1 MTRFKKKV
9 IFVPIKSVEI
19 TSIDA
24 RRFTKPGEKVPN
36 VRIDNNSS
44 VTLITPMNDEEANV
58 EFRYTASY
66 GGVGSIRLEGLIVY
80 TGQVKELSTKWI
92 NEGNMP
98 DNIAGEIHT
107 AIMRVCVPEAIILS
121 REIKLPPP
129 IPLPNINFKKK
140 KQNKSSGMEVA

>member
-1 MTRFKKKV
+1 MPVKT
-9 IFVPIKSVEI
+9 VEI

-24 RRFTKPGEKVPN
+24 RRFTKPGEKITN

-66 GGVGSIRLEGLIVY
+66 GGIGSIRMEGVIIY
-80 TGQVKELSTKWI
+80 TGNVKDLSTKWI

-98 DNIAGEIHT
+98 DEIAGEIHT
-107 AIMRVCVPEAIILS
+107 AIMRVCVPEAIIIS
-121 REIKLPPP
+121 KDIKLPPP
-129 IPLPNINFKKK
+129 IPLPNINFKKNK
-140 KQNKSSGMEVA
+140 TKKSSGMEVA

>member
-1 MTRFKKKV
+1 MPVKT
-9 IFVPIKSVEI
+9 VEI

-24 RRFTKPGEKVPN
+24 RRFTKPGEKITN

-66 GGVGSIRLEGLIVY
+66 GGIGSIRMEGVIIY
-80 TGQVKELSTKWI
+80 AGNVKDLSTKWI

-98 DNIAGEIHT
+98 DEIAGEIHT
-107 AIMRVCVPEAIILS
+107 AIMRVCVPEAIVIS
-121 REIKLPPP
+121 KDIKLPPP
-129 IPLPNINFKKK
+129 IPLPNINFKKNK
-140 KQNKSSGMEVA
+140 PKKSSGMEVA

>member
-1 MTRFKKKV
+1 MFRVQVQNYQESDNMPVKT
-9 IFVPIKSVEI
+9 VEI

-24 RRFTKPGEKVPN
+24 RRFTKPGEKITN

-66 GGVGSIRLEGLIVY
+66 GGIGSIRMEGVIIY
-80 TGQVKELSTKWI
+80 TGNVKALSTKWI

-98 DNIAGEIHT
+98 DEIAGEIHT
-107 AIMRVCVPEAIILS
+107 AIMRV
-121 REIKLPPP
+121 R
-129 IPLPNINFKKK
+129 
-140 KQNKSSGMEVA
+140 NKIVI

>member
-1 MTRFKKKV
+1 MPVKT
-9 IFVPIKSVEI
+9 VEI

-24 RRFTKPGEKVPN
+24 RRFTKPGEKINN

-66 GGVGSIRLEGLIVY
+66 GGIGSIRMEGVIIY
-80 TGQVKELSTKWI
+80 TGNVKDLATKWI

-98 DNIAGEIHT
+98 DEIAGEIHT
-107 AIMRVCVPEAIILS
+107 AIMRVCVPEAIIIS
-121 REIKLPPP
+121 KDIKLPPP
-129 IPLPNINFKKK
+129 IPLPNINFKKNK
-140 KQNKSSGMEVA
+140 TKKSSGMEVA